1 MMTFTQ
7 SNDRRVIRSGL
18 RRPPWIGRNCRQL
31 AIFDRDCS
39 PSMSGQKAKDASQA
53 CFELVRTLALP
64 ENKDGFVVSVVDFS
78 GNAKIKHSSVPA
90 AELAQ
95 NLKPISIPLFG
106 GGTNITAGLEQAEA
120 LCRNTPAD
128 AQDGT
133 RWLRPVVVLFSD
145 GCHNTGPGPKS
156 AAASLRKSADV
167 VAVAYGDDADVEL
180 LRGLATSPQHF
191 YKCKDG
197 SDLRQ
202 FFAAVG
208 STMTASLAAGV
219 NATEALGQ
227 IQLSSERR
235 TQ

>member
-1 MMTFTQ
+1 
-7 SNDRRVIRSGL
+7 
-18 RRPPWIGRNCRQL
+18 
-31 AIFDRDCS
+31 
-39 PSMSGQKAKDASQA
+39 MSGQKAKDASQA
-53 CFELVRTLALP
+53 CFELLRALGSP
-64 ENKDGFVVSVVDFS
+64 ENKDGFVVSVVDFD
-78 GNAKIKHSSVPA
+78 GTAKIKHNSVPA

-95 NLKPISIPLFG
+95 SLKPISIPLLG
-106 GGTNITAGLEQAEA
+106 GGTNITAGLEQAEIP
-120 LCRNTPAD
+120 CRKTPTD

-145 GCHNTGPGPKS
+145 GCHNTGPKPES
-156 AAASLRKSADV
+156 AAESLCKIADLV
-167 VAVAYGDDADVEL
+167 TVGYGDDADTEL

-197 SDLRQ
+197 RDLRQ

-227 IQLSSERR
+227 IQLSSEGR

>member
-1 MMTFTQ
+1 MTFTK
-7 SNDRRVIRSGL
+7 SNNCRVVRSGL
-18 RRPPWIGRNCRQL
+18 RRPSWIGRNCRQL
-31 AIFDRDCS
+31 AIFARDCS

-53 CFELVRTLALP
+53 CFELVRALGLP
-64 ENKDGFVVSVVDFS
+64 ENKDGFDVSVVDFD

-90 AELAQ
+90 TELAQ
-95 NLKPISIPLFG
+95 NLKPISIPLLG

-120 LCRNTPAD
+120 LCGKTPTD

-145 GCHNTGPGPKS
+145 GCHNTGPGPES
-156 AAASLRKSADV
+156 AAASLRKIADIV
-167 VAVAYGDDADVEL
+167 TVAYGTDADVNL

-191 YKCKDG
+191 YQCKDG

-208 STMTASLAAGV
+208 STITASLAAGV
-219 NATEALGQ
+219 DATEALSQ

-235 TQ
+235 AQ